1 MLLKDKVEKSNR
13 EVRAT
18 MVYWES
24 DRFIVGSQHDAEGN
38 DNHVEACGR
47 THIPDKVELE
57 PI

>member
-24 DRFIVGSQHDAEGN
+24 DRFIVGSQYSGLIKLEGII
-38 DNHVEACGR
+38 A
-47 THIPDKVELE
+47 
-57 PI
+57 